1 MRSYNK
7 DLYEQYD
14 LEVPD
19 TWEDFL
25 KNCDTLK
32 EAGETAV
39 IGSLGDSW
47 TIQVPYLGDHYNV
60 LAAEPDFSE
69 KFELARQNTLQQ
81 RLVLQASRNLLIFR
95 ITSMMTTQQLHMQ
108 MHAINL

>member
-1 MRSYNK
+1 MVYRLQLQTSDVSFIIK
-7 DLYEQYD
+7 TSIEKYD

-32 EAGETAV
+32 DAGETAV

-47 TIQVPYLGDHYNV
+47 TIQVPYLGDHYNI

-69 KFELARQNTLQQ
+69 KFEAGEAKYVYNRG
-81 RLVLQASRNLLIFR
+81 RS
-95 ITSMMTTQQLHMQ
+95 
-108 MHAINL
+108 